1 MTSPF
6 PLFDSEKEFRSAR
19 LGVIGSQATAQL
31 SKIVRGYTER
41 DWANLYLEIARD
53 FLKSHL
59 PDQGNHN
66 TFNRF
71 KSEIERFTLWLSIK
85 HQKNPLELQDTD
97 IIAYLN
103 FLKNPDRTWV
113 SAEKPKR
120 IVVKEGKSFIC
131 DDWCPFWART
141 PKSVKIPEYDRNKS
155 KEENRQIRANY
166 VDRVVQVY
174 TPKATTLAAALRA
187 LSAFYNYLIKQQLE
201 TNCSDTSGD
210 DSSRLIS
217 DKIRPNPVINAKKWL
232 KQHETD
238 QESSE
243 AFGSTHCLSQ
253 RQWEFTLNTASE
265 MRKANP
271 DRWTRAWFLIAFL
284 KVNFLRISDLCRS
297 AAGTPKMNDIK
308 YNPEL
313 DCWVFQIRHKGKF
326 EREVV
331 LPDEFL
337 EYVKV
342 YRRSRNFSSD
352 LPQPCDEEP
361 LVSKLPRWDK
371 PGTVAEGK
379 PDMSISPGVA
389 RADIDAVFKYAQS
402 YVARQEIIQSKSFSE
417 DIEVLSKASA
427 HWLRHTGASMALDDG
442 VDLIALQNNLG
453 HGDLRLTQDHYI
465 DIVKRFS
472 IEQLKRRKI

>member
-31 SKIVRGYTER
+31 SQIVRGYTQR

-85 HQKNPLELQDTD
+85 HKKNPLELQDTD

-120 IVVKEGKSFIC
+120 IVVKEGKYVTC

-141 PKSVKIPEYDRNKS
+141 PKGVKRPEYDPQKTT
-155 KEENRQIRANY
+155 EQNREIQAIYN
-166 VDRVVQVY
+166 DRVVQAY
-174 TPKATTLAAALRA
+174 LPKATTLAAALRA
-187 LSAFYNYLIKQQLE
+187 LSAFYNYLIKHQLE
-201 TNCSDTSGD
+201 VSCSETRGRDN
-210 DSSRLIS
+210 SRLIS
-217 DKIRPNPVINAKKWL
+217 DKIRPNPVIQAKKQF
-232 KQHETD
+232 KKHETN
-238 QESSE
+238 QKASE
-243 AFGSTHCLSQ
+243 AFGSSHCLTQ
-253 RQWEFTLNTASE
+253 RQWKFTLDAANE
-265 MRKANP
+265 MRLANP
-271 DRWTRAWFLIAFL
+271 DRWTRAWFLIAFI
-284 KVNFLRISDLCRS
+284 KVSLLRVSDLCRS
-297 AAGTPKMNDIK
+297 TLGTPKMRDVK
-308 YNPEL
+308 HNPEL
-313 DCWVFQIRHKGKF
+313 DCWVFQIKHKEKF

-331 LPDEFL
+331 LPDGFL
-337 EYVKV
+337 EYIKV
-342 YRRSRNFSSD
+342 YRRSRGFSSD
-352 LPQPCDEEP
+352 TPQPCDQEP
-361 LVSKLPRWDK
+361 LISKLPRWDK

-379 PDMSISPGVA
+379 PDMSILPGIA
-389 RADIDAVFKYAQS
+389 REDIDAVFKYTQS
-402 YVARQEIIQSKSFSE
+402 YVARQEIMQSKSFIE

-465 DIVKRFS
+465 DLVKRSS
-472 IEQLKRRKI
+472 IEQLKSRKI